1 MSDLHF
7 SKFVFSEKKYRMTRI
22 IDIKNYCWGFVTADN
37 STPNEVLSLIHHDK
51 LSSKLALL
59 QFPTTLDEKY

>member
-1 MSDLHF
+1 MICTFLNLF
-7 SKFVFSEKKYRMTRI
+7 SLKKKYRMTRI